1 MKILYQIAVL
11 LIMLFWQ
18 LVANAQ
24 VDAVSRLDTNAILV
38 GDQVHLNLEISSPS
52 DYKVFWPELNDTLI
66 SEIEILEKSPI
77 DTIFS
82 KDKNTTTLK
91 QQLLIT
97 CFDSGYYALPPIHFD
112 YNVPNDPIRH
122 FVETDAIL
130 LQVSTIAVDTTQAI
144 KDIRAPQTAPITFRE
159 ALPYILAGI
168 AILIIAALLIYYLR
182 KRKKE
187 EPVFKAPAKPKLPP
201 QQVAMTALDNLRLK
215 KLWQSGQ
222 IKEYHTILT
231 DIMRVYLDGKFN
243 IAAMELTTD
252 EIMVLLEKTQINGQ
266 AQKRLLQVFQ
276 LADMVKFAK
285 MQPLPLEHDSSLNQ
299 AIDFVKESM
308 HLDQASQITEKVEF
322 KNPLLKTEIGNNK
335 KEEGSNKPDDGSGD
349 LLKPKLK
356 SDKKE
361 TE

>member
-1 MKILYQIAVL
+1 MKFLYQIAVF

-24 VDAVSRLDTNAILV
+24 VDVTSRLDTNAILV
-38 GDQVHLNLEISSPS
+38 GDQVHLNLEISFPA
-52 DYKVFWPELNDTLI
+52 DYNVLWPELNDTII

-77 DTIFS
+77 DTLFS
-82 KDKNTTTLK
+82 KDNTTTTLK
-91 QQLLIT
+91 QQLLLT
-97 CFDSGYYALPPIHFD
+97 CFDSGYYALPPVHFD
-112 YNVPNDPIRH
+112 YIVPNDPIKH
-122 FVETDAIL
+122 FEETDAIL
-130 LQVSTIAVDTTQAI
+130 LQVSTITVDTTQAI

-159 ALPYILAGI
+159 ALPYILVGI
-168 AILIIAALLIYYLR
+168 AILIIAALLIYYFR

-201 QQVAMTALDNLRLK
+201 QQIAMTALDNLRLK

-222 IKEYHTILT
+222 IKEYHTELT
-231 DIMRVYLDGKFN
+231 DIIRVYLDGKFN
-243 IAAMELTTD
+243 IMAMELTTD
-252 EIMVLLEKTQINGQ
+252 EIMALLGKTQINEQ
-266 AQKRLLQVFQ
+266 AQKRIMQVFQ

-285 MQPLPLEHDSSLNQ
+285 QQPLPLEHDSSLNQ

-308 HLDQASQITEKVEF
+308 HLNQIRPITEKVGN
-322 KNPLLKTEIGNNK
+322 KNALAETEMGNQK
-335 KEEGSNKPDDGSGD
+335 KEEGSNELSNGSD
-349 LLKPKLK
+349 NLLKPKIS

>member
-1 MKILYQIAVL
+1 MKFLYQIAVF

-24 VDAVSRLDTNAILV
+24 VDVISKLDTNAILV
-38 GDQVHLNLEISSPS
+38 GDQVHLNLEISFPV
-52 DYKVFWPELNDTLI
+52 DYNILWPELNDTII

-77 DTIFS
+77 DTLFS

-97 CFDSGYYALPPIHFD
+97 CFDSGYYALPPVHFD
-112 YNVPNDPIRH
+112 YIVPNDPIKH
-122 FVETDAIL
+122 FEETDAIL

-159 ALPYILAGI
+159 ALPYILVGI
-168 AILIIAALLIYYLR
+168 AILIIAALLVYYFR

-187 EPVFKAPAKPKLPP
+187 EPVFKAPVKPKLPP
-201 QQVAMTALDNLRLK
+201 QQIAMTALDNLRLK

-222 IKEYHTILT
+222 IKEYHTELT
-231 DIMRVYLDGKFN
+231 DIIRIYLDGKFN
-243 IAAMELTTD
+243 IMAMELTTD
-252 EIMVLLEKTQINGQ
+252 EIMALLGKTQINQQ
-266 AQKRLLQVFQ
+266 AQKRIRQVFQ

-285 MQPLPLEHDSSLNQ
+285 QQPLPLEHDSSLNQ

-308 HLDQASQITEKVEF
+308 HLNQASHIPEKIDD
-322 KNPLLKTEIGNNK
+322 KNTLAKTEIGNQK
-335 KEEGSNKPDDGSGD
+335 KEEGSNNLDESKNN
-349 LLKPKLK
+349 LLGPKIS

>member
-1 MKILYQIAVL
+1 MKFLYQIAVF

-24 VDAVSRLDTNAILV
+24 VDATSSLDTNAILV
-38 GDQVHLNLEISSPS
+38 GDQLHLNLEISFPS
-52 DYKVFWPELNDTLI
+52 DYVVSWPEFNDTII

-77 DTIFS
+77 DTLHS
-82 KDKNTTTLK
+82 KDKTTTTLK
-91 QQLLIT
+91 QQLLLT

-112 YNVPNDPIRH
+112 YDKPNDPIKH
-122 FVETDAIL
+122 FEETDAIL

-144 KDIRAPQTAPITFRE
+144 KDIREPQTAPITFRE
-159 ALPYILAGI
+159 ALPYILVGI

-187 EPVFKAPAKPKLPP
+187 EPVFKALAKPKLPP

-222 IKEYHTILT
+222 IKEYHTELT
-231 DIMRVYLDGKFN
+231 DIIRIYLDGKFN
-243 IAAMELTTD
+243 IMAMELTSD
-252 EIMVLLEKTQINGQ
+252 EIMELLKNTQINQQ
-266 AQKRLLQVFQ
+266 AQERVRQVFQ

-285 MQPLPLEHDSSLNQ
+285 QQPLPLEHDSSLNQ
-299 AIDFVKESM
+299 AIDFIKESM
-308 HLDQASQITEKVEF
+308 HLNQVSPIPQKGETENALV
-322 KNPLLKTEIGNNK
+322 KTEIGNQK
-335 KEEGSNKPDDGSGD
+335 KEESPDNLMG
-349 LLKPKLK
+349 PKIN
-356 SDKKE
+356 SDIKD